1 MATFNGEPLWGI
13 FSADVHTSSTY
24 LESKA
29 AFYVLKSYAEKLRH
43 QRVKVFVDNM
53 RSSRILIV
61 GNATPHLQEIAV
73 DIFSIYLKFDISL
86 ESQWLPYQKNISVQ

>member
-1 MATFNGEPLWGI
+1 MFYSTCTVFTEASNFAFGGYNWPLLMVSPFGVF

-61 GNATPHLQEIAV
+61 GSATPHLQEIAV
-73 DIFSIYLKFDISL
+73 DIFSIY
-86 ESQWLPYQKNISVQ
+86 